1 VLHRLSVGHRLVAGF
16 LVVILGMVVV
26 TALGVSRVEQV
37 SDRLTVINE
46 LNSVKQRYAI
56 NFRGSVHDR
65 AISVR
70 DVVLAGSL
78 AEVDDHVADSER
90 LAGDYAASAEKLD
103 AFFADETLVSADEK
117 DAYAVIQ
124 DVEQRTLP
132 LVDQVVALRK
142 AGKVAPAAQL
152 LSTQAAP
159 LFTDWLKSI
168 NVLIDLEE
176 AKNQAEGAEAREIA
190 DGFLVIMVLLCGLAA
205 GLAVAVAWRI
215 ARSITAPMADAVTV
229 FAAVAD
235 GDLSQRLGVASKD
248 GLGEMGLYAN
258 KALAR
263 MGEAMG
269 AVSRS
274 AAELAATSDR
284 VGQASQR
291 IAGNAQESSTQAN
304 IVSVAAE
311 EVSRSVQTVAA
322 GSEEMGASIREIA
335 QSASEAAQV
344 AGRAVA
350 AAETTNVTV
359 SRLGASSRE
368 IGDVV
373 KVISSIAEQTNLL
386 ALNATIEAARAGE
399 VGKGFAVVANEVK
412 ELAQE
417 TARATEDIARR
428 VEAIQAD
435 TAGAI
440 GAIEEVSSVISRIN
454 DYQTTI
460 ASAVEEQTATTA
472 EMDRNVTEASTGSGG
487 IATTIAGVA
496 AAARSTT
503 ESVAE
508 SQRAAVELADVSSRL
523 QELTAQFR
531 V

>member
-1 VLHRLSVGHRLVAGF
+1 MLSRLSVGHRLAVGF
-16 LVVILGMVVV
+16 LIVILGLVAV
-26 TALGVSRVEQV
+26 TGLGVVRVEQV

-65 AISVR
+65 AISLR
-70 DVVLAGSL
+70 DVVLAGPPDQV
-78 AEVDDHVADSER
+78 ERHVADIER
-90 LAGDYAASAEKLD
+90 LATAYAESAAPLD
-103 AFFADETLVSADEK
+103 AIFADASKVSADEV
-117 DAYAVIQ
+117 DAYEAIKGI
-124 DVEQRTLP
+124 EQQTLP
-132 LVDQVVALRK
+132 LVDQVIALRA
-142 AGKVAPAAQL
+142 AGQNAAAVDL
-152 LSTQAAP
+152 LLTEAAP
-159 LFTDWLKSI
+159 LFKDWLASI

-176 AKNQAEGAEAREIA
+176 AKNQAEGAQAREIA
-190 DGFLVIMVLLCGLAA
+190 DGFLLVMALLCGLAA
-205 GLAVAVAWRI
+205 VVAVGVAWRI
-215 ARSITAPMADAVTV
+215 ARSITAPMSDAVTV

-235 GDLSQRLGVASKD
+235 GDLSQRLDVAAKD
-248 GLGEMGLYAN
+248 GLGEMGQYAN
-258 KALAR
+258 AALAR
-263 MGEAMG
+263 MGEAMA

-284 VGQASQR
+284 VGEASDR
-291 IAGNAQESSTQAN
+291 IAGNAQESSEQAEV
-304 IVSVAAE
+304 VSAAAA

-322 GSEEMGASIREIA
+322 GSGEMGTSIREIA
-335 QSASEAAQV
+335 RSASEAAQV
-344 AGRAVA
+344 ANRAVA

-428 VEAIQAD
+428 VEAIQGD
-435 TAGAI
+435 TANAVS
-440 GAIEEVSSVISRIN
+440 AIEEVSAVIGRIS
-454 DYQTTI
+454 DYQTAI

-472 EMDRNVTEASTGSGG
+472 EMDRSVTEASTGSGH

-496 AAARSTT
+496 AAAQSTT
-503 ESVAE
+503 ASVEE
-508 SQRAAVELADVSSRL
+508 SQRAAVELADVSGRL
-523 QELTAQFR
+523 QDVTSQFR